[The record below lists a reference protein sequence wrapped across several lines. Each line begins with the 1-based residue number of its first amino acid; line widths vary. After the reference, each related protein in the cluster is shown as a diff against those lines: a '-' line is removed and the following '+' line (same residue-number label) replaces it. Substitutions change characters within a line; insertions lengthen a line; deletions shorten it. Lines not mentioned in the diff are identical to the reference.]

1 MFNFPFMLE
10 GEAAAT
16 TGGGNIWVTIG
27 MLVLVVV
34 VFYFLMIRPQK
45 KREREA
51 NEMRDNLRVGDEV
64 TTIGGIVGKIVSLRD
79 ETFVLETTKDKTHIR
94 FLRAAIRSVDVRAE
108 DSVDPT
114 KKETE
119 AEPQQTGK
127 KNKKNKKNKAAD
139 QTEIVVENNVD
150 TATTAVDIE
159 TTTVEAVSES
169 DAPADFTPV
178 DTTEFTPINPADFTP
193 IEPISTDDVQD

>member
-1 MFNFPFMLE
+1 MFNVPFML
-10 GEAAAT
+10 AFDPKSL
-16 TGGGNIWVTIG
+16 ITIG
-27 MLVLVVV
+27 MLVLVIV

-45 KREREA
+45 KREKEA

-114 KKETE
+114 KKETP
-119 AEPQQTGK
+119 AEKPVKNGK
-127 KNKKNKKNKAAD
+127 KKKKAAAPSETVAVE
-139 QTEIVVENNVD
+139 TEVATVEAIAADAESVD
-150 TATTAVDIE
+150 APAEGTAVE
-159 TTTVEAVSES
+159 TEVASVEAVSES
-169 DAPADFTPV
+169 GDVTPEGKK
-178 DTTEFTPINPADFTP
+178 D
-193 IEPISTDDVQD
+193 